1 MATTD
6 FSDISTILA
15 KLYIQYRDDENFV
28 DFIEY
33 NDVGLPLAYLAAESL
48 CEPSD
53 DGRRYIMETW
63 DLFLTAL
70 DIKDTGYTTL
80 EEMFQAAGEK

>member
-1 MATTD
+1 MATD
-6 FSDISTILA
+6 FSDIVNILG
-15 KLYIQYRDDENFV
+15 KLFYQYKDDEAFG

-33 NDVGLPLAYLAAESL
+33 NDVGLPLAYLSSEGL

-53 DGRRYIMETW
+53 DGQRYIVESW

-80 EEMFQAAGEK
+80 EEMLQAAGEK